1 MEFKERQITFP
12 ELILIAGTR
21 AAIGLGVGLLVKD
34 KLNKDQRRG
43 AGLALV
49 ILGGLST
56 IPLALEVF
64 GSKDRNPKRSNH
76 GKENEA
82 DMKCSEVMTKNPS
95 CCLSTDTAFDA
106 AQLMKS
112 EDVGPIPVVS
122 DKETKRLEGIVT
134 DRDLALKVVAEGLD
148 PKQTRIE
155 SVMTT
160 GLNTCGP
167 DDDVSEALQ
176 AMEDNHVR
184 RIPIVDD
191 NDCLVGIIAQA
202 DIATRVD
209 QPRKTAEVVESISKA
224 A

>member
-1 MEFKERQITFP
+1 MKMKERSITLP

-21 AAIGLGVGLLVKD
+21 AAIGVGVGLLVKE

-56 IPLALEVF
+56 IPLALGF
-64 GSKDRNPKRSNH
+64 FSKSDKELEKGNDR
-76 GKENEA
+76 KETE
-82 DMKCSEVMTKNPS
+82 MKCSEVMTKDPS
-95 CCLSTDTAFDA
+95 CCLPTDTAFDA

-112 EDVGPIPVVS
+112 EDVGPIPIVS
-122 DKETKRLEGIVT
+122 DKQTKKLEGILT

-148 PKQTRIE
+148 PKTTKIE
-155 SVMTT
+155 EIMST
-160 GLNTCGP
+160 GINTCGP
-167 DDDVSEALQ
+167 DDDLKDVLESMEA
-176 AMEDNHVR
+176 NHVR
-184 RIPIVDD
+184 RIPIVDE
-191 NDCLVGIIAQA
+191 NNRLVGIIAQA

-209 QPRKTAEVVESISKA
+209 QPATTAEVVEAISQA

>member
-1 MEFKERQITFP
+1 MKLKERSVTLP

-21 AAIGLGVGLLVKD
+21 AAIGVGVGLLVKE

-56 IPLALEVF
+56 IPLALGF
-64 GSKDRNPKRSNH
+64 FSKSSEEEKLERKHR
-76 GKENEA
+76 KETE
-82 DMKCSEVMTKNPS
+82 MKCSEVMTKDPT
-95 CCLSTDTAFDA
+95 CCLPTDAAFDA

-122 DKETKRLEGIVT
+122 DKQTKNLVGIVT

-148 PKQTRIE
+148 PKQTTIE
-155 SVMTT
+155 EIMTT
-160 GLNTCGP
+160 GVMTCGP
-167 DDDVSEALQ
+167 DDDVSDVLEL
-176 AMEDNHVR
+176 MEEHHVR

-191 NDCLVGIIAQA
+191 DRLVGIIAQA
-202 DIATRVD
+202 DIATRID
-209 QPRKTAEVVESISKA
+209 EPEKTHEVVEEISKA

>member
-1 MEFKERQITFP
+1 MKLKERSITLP

-21 AAIGLGVGLLVKD
+21 AAIGVGVGLLVKE

-56 IPLALEVF
+56 IPLALGF
-64 GSKDRNPKRSNH
+64 FSKRDEKLKKRNQQ
-76 GKENEA
+76 KETE
-82 DMKCSEVMTKNPS
+82 MKCSEVMTKDPS
-95 CCLSTDTAFDA
+95 CCLRTDSAFDA

-112 EDVGPIPVVS
+112 EDVGPIPIVS
-122 DKETKRLEGIVT
+122 DKQTKNLVGIVT

-148 PKQTRIE
+148 PKQTKIE
-155 SVMTT
+155 EIMTT
-160 GLNTCGP
+160 GVMTCGP
-167 DDDVSEALQ
+167 DDDVSEVLEL
-176 AMEDNHVR
+176 MEQHHVR

-191 NDCLVGIIAQA
+191 QDCLVGIIAQA
-202 DIATRVD
+202 DVATRID
-209 QPRKTAEVVESISKA
+209 EAEKTHEVVEEISKA

>member
-1 MEFKERQITFP
+1 MKLKERSINLP

-21 AAIGLGVGLLVKD
+21 AAIGVGVGLLVKE

-56 IPLALEVF
+56 IPLALGF
-64 GSKDRNPKRSNH
+64 FSKSDEEEKLERNHR
-76 GKENEA
+76 KETEMN
-82 DMKCSEVMTKNPS
+82 CSEVMTTGPS
-95 CCLSTDTAFDA
+95 CCLPTDTAFDA

-122 DKETKRLEGIVT
+122 DKQTKNLVGIVT

-155 SVMTT
+155 EIMTT
-160 GLNTCGP
+160 GVMTCGP
-167 DDDVSEALQ
+167 DDDVSDVLRL
-176 AMEDNHVR
+176 MEQHHVR
-184 RIPIVDD
+184 RVPIVDD
-191 NDCLVGIIAQA
+191 DRLVGIIAQA
-202 DIATRVD
+202 DIATRID
-209 QPRKTAEVVESISKA
+209 EPDKTHEVVEEISRA